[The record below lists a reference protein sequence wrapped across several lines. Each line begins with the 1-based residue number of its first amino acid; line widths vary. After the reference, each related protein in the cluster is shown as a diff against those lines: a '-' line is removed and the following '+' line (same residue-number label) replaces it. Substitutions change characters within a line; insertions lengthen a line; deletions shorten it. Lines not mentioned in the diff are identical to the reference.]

1 MNKLL
6 LIAAALAAAVVIS
19 AAPAKAVVL
28 NAGDVGASGTTGIQ
42 GQIGGTNVAGLT
54 GSLFLEYTGL
64 TNGGLTWNFDYT
76 AKNTSSGA
84 ITGSRISSFGLSTT
98 PNIVSGASTGVY
110 GFLQIGPNGV
120 PGFIL
125 PTIDF
130 CAGSSAN
137 TCTGGNGLTLG
148 QSASGTLALT
158 FATALALI
166 NLDTAYMR
174 FQSIVGSQLG
184 DSGAGV
190 NGPSI
195 TPFDVTPT
203 PLPGA
208 VWMFG
213 TGLAGLVLLRRRR
226 KKLAGA

>member
-1 MNKLL
+1 MKSLL
-6 LIAAALAAAVVIS
+6 FAIVALALSGI
-19 AAPAKAVVL
+19 PASAVVL
-28 NAGDVGASGTTGIQ
+28 NASDIGASGTTTIQ
-42 GQIGGTNVAGLT
+42 GQIDGTNVAGLT
-54 GSLFLEYTGL
+54 GTLFLKLDGFL
-64 TNGGLTWNFDYT
+64 NAGKTWVFDYT
-76 AKNTSSGA
+76 VKTTSGGA
-84 ITGSRISSFGLSTT
+84 ITASRISSFGLSTT
-98 PNIVSGASTGVY
+98 PDIVGGASTGVY

-158 FATALALI
+158 FATALSLI

-174 FQSIVGSQLG
+174 FQSIVGSRLG

-195 TPFDVTPT
+195 ELQDITPT

-208 VWMFG
+208 AIMFFSG
-213 TGLAGLVLLRRRR
+213 LTGLGLLMRRR
-226 KKLAGA
+226 KRIASLA

>member
-1 MNKLL
+1 
-6 LIAAALAAAVVIS
+6 
-19 AAPAKAVVL
+19 
-28 NAGDVGASGTTGIQ
+28 
-42 GQIGGTNVAGLT
+42 
-54 GSLFLEYTGL
+54 
-64 TNGGLTWNFDYT
+64 
-76 AKNTSSGA
+76 
-84 ITGSRISSFGLSTT
+84 
-98 PNIVSGASTGVY
+98 VY

-130 CAGSSAN
+130 CAGSSAG
-137 TCTGGNGLTLG
+137 TCTGGNGLTAG

-158 FATALALI
+158 FATALGLI

-195 TPFDVTPT
+195 NPLVSPT

-213 TGLAGLVLLRRRR
+213 TGLAGLALLRRRR